1 MYIDEV
7 GMNGLGKAA
16 IGVTAAGVS
25 VLSLCV
31 LAVSGAT
38 TQANA
43 NTCQSGLQ
51 PIGDGESGAGAG
63 GEAPRFDGEQETGAS
78 QVTVPLHPEGAQN
91 GAQWNARQVRNAA
104 TITNVART
112 RRLSPR
118 AAVIAVAVAMQESTL
133 NNLHDGHA
141 DSVGL
146 FQQRPSQG
154 WGTVRELTD
163 PVYAS
168 GKFYDQLIEV
178 DNWQQKALAK
188 VAATI
193 QRPAE
198 KYRNEY
204 AKWESAAGS
213 LVATTWGTHAV
224 TSISTGCTDP
234 AASGGNDPTAT
245 FNVKNPRTAAQAIVS
260 ARNEAGKTGWYRAC
274 DNFVAQAYGWGSS
287 GSTTANVHWNR
298 LVDAGLAHP
307 GDVSPPAGALLFYD
321 TGSSAG
327 HVALYLGSDQV
338 ASNDV
343 GDDYPRQG
351 RIAIISR
358 SELTDGAWRLRYRGW
373 AEPSFP
379 SAGGIS
385 TIPLLPDK
393 QVDQQ

>member
-1 MYIDEV
+1 MTEDR
-7 GMNGLGKAA
+7 MNGLGKAA
-16 IGVTAAGVS
+16 VGVAAAGVS

-31 LAVSGAT
+31 LTVSGAT
-38 TQANA
+38 TEANA
-43 NTCQSGLQ
+43 NTCQTGLQ
-51 PIGDGESGAGAG
+51 PVGDGQSGAGAG
-63 GEAPRFDGEQETGAS
+63 GEAPKFDGTQEVSES
-78 QVTVPLHPEGAQN
+78 QVTVPLHPEGKQN
-91 GAQWNARQVRNAA
+91 SAKWSARQVRNAG

-112 RRLSPR
+112 RHLSPR

-133 NNLHDGHA
+133 DNLHHGHL

-154 WGTVRELTD
+154 WGTVSDLTD
-163 PVYAS
+163 PVDAA
-168 GKFYDQLIEV
+168 GKFYDRLVKV
-178 DNWQQKALAK
+178 DNWQKKSLTK
-188 VAATI
+188 VAASI

-204 AKWESAAGS
+204 AKWESAAGA
-213 LVATTWGTHAV
+213 LVAKTWGTHAV
-224 TSISTGCTDP
+224 TSISTGCDDP
-234 AASGGNDPTAT
+234 AASGGKDPNTK
-245 FNVKNPRTAAQAIVS
+245 FKVKNPRTVAQAIAS
-260 ARNEAGKTGWYRAC
+260 ARNEAGKTGWYRMC

-287 GSTTANVHWNR
+287 GSATANVHWNR

-307 GDVSPPAGALLFYD
+307 GNTSPPPGALLFYD
-321 TGSSAG
+321 TGESAG
-327 HVALYLGSDQV
+327 HVALYLGNDQV

-351 RIAIISR
+351 KIAIVPR
-358 SELTDGAWRLRYRGW
+358 KELTNGAWRLRYRGW

-393 QVDQQ
+393 KVDQQ

>member
-1 MYIDEV
+1 
-7 GMNGLGKAA
+7 MNGLGKVAVA
-16 IGVTAAGVS
+16 VTAAGIS
-25 VLSLCV
+25 MLSLCV

-38 TQANA
+38 THANA

-51 PIGDGESGAGAG
+51 PIGDGERGAGTG
-63 GEAPRFDGEQETGAS
+63 GKKPRFDGEQEADS
-78 QVTVPLHPEGAQN
+78 AQVTVPLHPEGTQN
-91 GAQWNARQVRNAA
+91 SATWTARQLRNAA

-112 RRLSPR
+112 RSLSPR

-133 NNLHDGHA
+133 NNLHYGHA

-154 WGTVRELTD
+154 WGAISELTD
-163 PVYAS
+163 PVHAS
-168 GKFYDQLIEV
+168 GEFYEQLVKV
-178 DNWQQKALAK
+178 DHWQQKSLAK

-198 KYRNEY
+198 RYRNEY

-213 LVATTWGTHAV
+213 LVAKTWGTHAV
-224 TSISTGCTDP
+224 TSIGTGCDDP
-234 AASGGNDPTAT
+234 AASGDEDPRAT
-245 FNVKNPRTAAQAIVS
+245 FNVKNPRTTAQAIAS
-260 ARNEAGKTGWYRAC
+260 ARKEAGGTGWYRMC

-307 GDVSPPAGALLFYD
+307 GDVSPPRGALLFYD
-321 TGSSAG
+321 TGSPAG

-351 RIAIISR
+351 KIAIVSR
-358 SELTDGAWRLRYRGW
+358 KELTDGAWRLRYRGW

-379 SAGGIS
+379 NAGGIS
-385 TIPLLPDK
+385 TIPLFPDSR
-393 QVDQQ
+393 

>member
-1 MYIDEV
+1 MFMTGV

-43 NTCQSGLQ
+43 NTCLSGLQ
-51 PIGDGESGAGAG
+51 SVGDGESGAGAG
-63 GEAPRFDGEQETGAS
+63 GEEPEFDGEQDAGAA

-91 GAQWNARQVRNAA
+91 SAEWTPRQVRNAG
-104 TITNVART
+104 TIANVART
-112 RRLSPR
+112 RHLSPR

-133 NNLHDGHA
+133 NNLHHGHS

-154 WGTVRELTD
+154 WGTVSELTD

-168 GKFYDQLIEV
+168 GQFYDHLVEI
-178 DNWQQKALAK
+178 DNWQEKALTK
-188 VAATI
+188 VAASI

-213 LVATTWGTHAV
+213 LVAKTWGDHAV
-224 TSISTGCTDP
+224 TSISTGCDDP
-234 AASGGNDPTAT
+234 AATGGKDPRAT
-245 FNVKNPRTAAQAIVS
+245 FKVKNPRTAAQAIAS
-260 ARNEAGKTGWYRAC
+260 ARNEAGKTGWYRMC

-287 GSTTANVHWNR
+287 GSATANMHWNR

-307 GDVSPPAGALLFYD
+307 GDMSPPAGALLFYD
-321 TGSSAG
+321 TGSAAG
-327 HVALYLGSDQV
+327 HVALYLGNDQV

-343 GDDYPRQG
+343 GDDYPLQG
-351 RIAIISR
+351 KIAIVSR
-358 SELTDGAWRLRYRGW
+358 KELTDGAWRLRYRGW

-393 QVDQQ
+393 QVDQ

>member
-1 MYIDEV
+1 MSEV
-7 GMNGLGKAA
+7 GMNGLGTAA
-16 IGVTAAGVS
+16 IGVAAAGVS

-43 NTCQSGLQ
+43 NTCQNGLES
-51 PIGDGESGAGAG
+51 IGNGESGAGAG
-63 GEAPRFDGEQETGAS
+63 GENPKFSGEQEAS
-78 QVTVPLHPEGAQN
+78 GTQVTVPLHPEGAQN
-91 GAQWNARQVRNAA
+91 SAKWSDRQVRNAA
-104 TITNVART
+104 SITNVART
-112 RRLSPR
+112 RNFSPR

-133 NNLHDGHA
+133 NNLHHGHA

-154 WGTVRELTD
+154 WGTVSELTD

-168 GKFYDQLIEV
+168 GQFYDRLVKV
-178 DNWQQKALAK
+178 DNWQQNSLAN

-213 LVATTWGTHAV
+213 LVAKTWGTHAV
-224 TSISTGCTDP
+224 TSISTGCNDP
-234 AASGGNDPTAT
+234 AATGGKDPKAT
-245 FNVKNPRTAAQAIVS
+245 FNVKNPRTAAQAIAS
-260 ARNEAGKTGWYRAC
+260 ARNEAGKTGWYRMC

-287 GSTTANVHWNR
+287 GSATANVHWNS

-307 GDVSPPAGALLFYD
+307 GDASPPAGALLFYD
-321 TGSSAG
+321 TGSPAG
-327 HVALYLGSDQV
+327 HVALNLGNDQV

-343 GDDYPRQG
+343 GDDYPHQG
-351 RIAIISR
+351 KIAIVSR
-358 SELTDGAWRLRYRGW
+358 KELTDGAWRLRYRGW
-373 AEPSFP
+373 AEPNFP
-379 SAGGIS
+379 SAAGIS
-385 TIPLLPDK
+385 TIPLLPGK
-393 QVDQQ
+393 QVESQ

>member
-1 MYIDEV
+1 MFEV
-7 GMNGLGKAA
+7 RMNGLGKAV
-16 IGVTAAGVS
+16 IGVTAAAVS

-51 PIGDGESGAGAG
+51 PVGDGKSGAGAG
-63 GEAPRFDGEQETGAS
+63 GEEPKFDGEQDVGATH
-78 QVTVPLHPEGAQN
+78 VTVPLHPEGAQKS
-91 GAQWNARQVRNAA
+91 AKWTPQQVRNAGS
-104 TITNVART
+104 ITNVART
-112 RRLSPR
+112 RDLSPR
-118 AAVIAVAVAMQESTL
+118 AAVIAVATAIQESTL
-133 NNLHDGHA
+133 NNLDHGDA
-141 DSVGL
+141 DSMGL

-154 WGTVRELTD
+154 WGTVSQLTD

-168 GKFYDQLIEV
+168 GKFYDQLIKV
-178 DNWQQKALAK
+178 DSWQQKSLTK

-198 KYRNEY
+198 KHRNEY
-204 AKWESAAGS
+204 AQWESAAGA
-213 LVATTWGTHAV
+213 LVAKTWGTHAV
-224 TSISTGCTDP
+224 TSISAGCDDP
-234 AASGGNDPTAT
+234 AASGGKDPRTT
-245 FNVKNPRTAAQAIVS
+245 FKVKNPRTTAQAIAS
-260 ARNEAGKTGWYRAC
+260 ARNEAGKTGWYRMC

-287 GSTTANVHWNR
+287 GSANANVHWNR

-307 GDVSPPAGALLFYD
+307 GDMSPPAGALLFYD
-321 TGSSAG
+321 TGSEAG
-327 HVALYLGSDQV
+327 HVALYLGDDQV

-351 RIAIISR
+351 KIAIVSR
-358 SELTDGAWRLRYRGW
+358 KELTDGAWRLRYRGW

-379 SAGGIS
+379 SAGGVS

-393 QVDQQ
+393 QVD

>member
-1 MYIDEV
+1 MAGV

-51 PIGDGESGAGAG
+51 PIGDGESGTGTG
-63 GEAPRFDGEQETGAS
+63 GEKPKFDGEQEAGST

-91 GAQWNARQVRNAA
+91 SAKWTARQVRNAA

-112 RRLSPR
+112 RSLSPR

-133 NNLHDGHA
+133 NNLHHGHA

-154 WGTVRELTD
+154 WGTVSELTD

-168 GKFYDQLIEV
+168 GKFYDQLAKV
-178 DNWQQKALAK
+178 DNWQQKALTK

-198 KYRNEY
+198 QYRNEY

-213 LVATTWGTHAV
+213 LVAKTWGTHAV
-224 TSISTGCTDP
+224 TSISTGCNDP
-234 AASGGNDPTAT
+234 AASGGKDPKAK
-245 FNVKNPRTAAQAIVS
+245 FNVKNPRTAAQAIAS
-260 ARNEAGKTGWYRAC
+260 ARNEAGKTGWYRMC

-287 GSTTANVHWNR
+287 GSATANVHWSR

-327 HVALYLGSDQV
+327 HVALYLGNDQV

-343 GDDYPRQG
+343 VDDYPHQG
-351 RIAIISR
+351 KIAIVSR
-358 SELTDGAWRLRYRGW
+358 KELTDGAWRLRYRGW

-393 QVDQQ
+393 QVNQQ